1 MKIATRN
8 TIAAALAV
16 ALAGMGMPVAALAA
30 SAADETAASAAAVKE
45 AADVT
50 VVTDDDFRSAK
61 IGDLE
66 GKWFRV
72 VDNEGNALNGEDSS
86 VRFKYQRS
94 GAKMNLWVDGSGDA
108 GEAFPRND
116 AMKDWMYS
124 QKGHDWGVWYGTL
137 QIGEKITRIGS
148 PDSVGY
154 VTTGVDVVFAEGSQV
169 TYLGYSVF
177 EAAKSVNLEVCTKLK
192 KLDAFSMANIKKPVK
207 LPASIETIERGA
219 LQGTSYTA
227 ADAEGT
233 SIPSTNTVGATVID
247 APKIKVTSSNKV
259 TVSWA
264 KPFVGKVTVSASGS
278 KYTKS
283 YVSYAVKYKVQYRV
297 KGDKT
302 WKKTGYTSEKSKTLT
317 MLTKGKKY
325 QVRIT
330 AYKKSGSKWKAL
342 TTSTYKT
349 SSAVKGYNPAPSLKA
364 GKKTITASWT
374 KVPGATSYK
383 VYYRTGSGSWKA
395 KTSKKA
401 SLKIGGLAAG
411 TKYQVKV
418 RAYKGKSGICES
430 TAKSATTAA

>member
-1 MKIATRN
+1 MKIATRS

-16 ALAGMGMPVAALAA
+16 VLAGMGMPVAALAA
-30 SAADETAASAAAVKE
+30 NAADETAASAATAKE
-45 AADVT
+45 AVDVA
-50 VVTDDDFRSAK
+50 VVTDDDFYNAK

-72 VDNEGNALNGEDSS
+72 VDAEGKSLNGADSDA
-86 VRFKYQRS
+86 RFKYQRS
-94 GAKMNLWVDGSGDA
+94 GGKMNLWVDGSGNA

-137 QIGEKITRIGS
+137 QIGEEITRIGS
-148 PDSVGY
+148 PSSVGY
-154 VTTGVDVVFAEGSQV
+154 LTTGVDVVFAKGSQV

-192 KLDAFSMANIKKPVK
+192 KLDAFSIANITKPVK

-219 LQGTSYTA
+219 LQGTNYTA
-227 ADAEGT
+227 ADAENT
-233 SIPSTNTVGATVID
+233 SVPSVNTVGATVID
-247 APKIKVTSSNKV
+247 APKIKVTGSNKA

-264 KPFVGKVTVSASGS
+264 KPFVGKVVVSASGS
-278 KYTKS
+278 KYSKS

-302 WKKTGYTSEKSKTLT
+302 WKKTGYTSGKSKTLT

-325 QVRIT
+325 QVRVT

-349 SSAVKGYNPAPSLKA
+349 SSAVKGYNPAPKLKA
-364 GKKTITASWT
+364 AKTSITASWS

-383 VYYRTGSGSWKA
+383 VYYRAGSDSWKA
-395 KTSKKA
+395 KASKKA
-401 SLKIGGLAAG
+401 SLKISGLAAG